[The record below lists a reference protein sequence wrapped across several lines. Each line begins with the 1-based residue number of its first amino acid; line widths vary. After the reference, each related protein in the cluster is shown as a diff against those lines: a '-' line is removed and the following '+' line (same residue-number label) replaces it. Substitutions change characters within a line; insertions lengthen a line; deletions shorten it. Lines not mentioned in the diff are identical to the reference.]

1 MPRGKDIDTID
12 TIAAVATAPG
22 MAGVGI
28 VRLSGPA
35 ALAIAETIA
44 GARLRPRRAQHARF
58 RDPDGNTIDDGIAIY
73 FAAPRSYTGEDVV
86 ELQAHGS
93 PVLLAHLLR
102 RCAELGARVARPGE
116 FTERAFL
123 EGKLDLA
130 QAEAV
135 ADLISAG
142 SEAAARAA
150 RRSLDGEFS
159 RRVDA
164 LIEQFTQLRMYVEA
178 ALDFPDEDI
187 DFLAAPA
194 LRERLQR
201 AEADLQGLLS
211 QARQGKRLMDGLHAV
226 IVGAPNVGKSSLLNA
241 LTADDRA
248 IVSETAGTT
257 RDLLREQ
264 VNLDGVALTL
274 VDTAGLRASPDPIEA
289 EGMRRARAELDRAD
303 IVLAVLD
310 DRDGQAG
317 ALAAEFS
324 AAASVLWLHNKCD
337 RDGIAAHAAIRADG
351 EHLWL
356 SARTGAGLE
365 LLRERLR
372 ALAGGEGGGSF
383 SARAR
388 HLEAL
393 ELTRSHLRLADAQL
407 LAAQAEL
414 AAEELRQAQLAL
426 GQITGAL
433 DADGLLG
440 RIFSG
445 FCIGK

>member
-1 MPRGKDIDTID
+1 MSRGKDID

-28 VRLSGPA
+28 VRLSGPSA
-35 ALAIAETIA
+35 RAIAETIA
-44 GARLRPRRAQHARF
+44 ASRLRPRRAQHARF
-58 RDPDGNTIDDGIAIY
+58 RDADGNTIDDGIAIY

-93 PVLLAHLLR
+93 PVLLAQLLR
-102 RCAELGARVARPGE
+102 RCTALGARAARPGE

-159 RRVDA
+159 RRIDA
-164 LIEQFTQLRMYVEA
+164 LVEQFTQLRMYVEA
-178 ALDFPDEDI
+178 AMDFPDEDI

-194 LRERLQR
+194 LRERLRQVD
-201 AEADLQGLLS
+201 ADLHTLLS
-211 QARQGKRLMDGLHAV
+211 QARKGKRLMDGLHAV

-248 IVSETAGTT
+248 IVSELAGTT

-274 VDTAGLRASPDPIEA
+274 VDTAGLRDSPDQIEA
-289 EGMRRARAELDRAD
+289 EGMRRARAELERAD
-303 IVLAVLD
+303 VVLAMLD
-310 DRDGQAG
+310 DRDGQAAS
-317 ALAAEFS
+317 ALAAEFG
-324 AAASVLWLHNKCD
+324 AATRVLWLHNKCD
-337 RDGIAAHAAIRADG
+337 RDGIPAHAATRADG

-356 SARTGAGLE
+356 SARSGAGLD
-365 LLRERLR
+365 LLRERLQV
-372 ALAGGEGGGSF
+372 LAGGEGGSSF

-393 ELTRSHLRLADAQL
+393 ELAQCHLRLADAQL